1 MSSQNKKHAFHK
13 TQKHSSL
20 KDINNAYYLR
30 CIKKQLFQKPVPSSL
45 TKTPTKPPQ
54 TTSNRTYQ
62 TLTSAKS
69 KSPKQFI
76 KLKTPNAMINI
87 HSHNISHLNESN
99 EANNSLNDYM
109 EQHNQSKLITN
120 KTIEYNS
127 NTNTKRTKHIS
138 FTPSTTPVAGKTYR
152 SKSKKDILSSNN
164 NINHSN
170 KGNNVIGRNG
180 NVDVDGVFNAGK
192 RRADTGRTRKGKMM
206 MCYKKNFSSN
216 DVTVYCNEE
225 KDCKVLR
232 HKAAVLRFQVERIKM
247 EKMKIEEM
255 IKQHNENKEIIKKL
269 LSEIQSYN
277 NVATSCKRNC
287 HELTKEIISLQTQI
301 KQYK

>member
-1 MSSQNKKHAFHK
+1 MSSQNKKYPK
-13 TQKHSSL
+13 QRSL

-30 CIKKQLFQKPVPSSL
+30 CIKKQLFQKPVTSSL
-45 TKTPTKPPQ
+45 TKTPTKQPPQ

-87 HSHNISHLNESN
+87 HSHNISNLNESN
-99 EANNSLNDYM
+99 DANNSLNDYM

-138 FTPSTTPVAGKTYR
+138 FTPSTAPVAGKSYR

-164 NINHSN
+164 RM
-170 KGNNVIGRNG
+170 NVVNAGKAVGRNG
-180 NVDVDGVFNAGK
+180 NAVDVDGAFNAGR
-192 RRADTGRTRKGKMM
+192 RRADTGRARKGKMM

-255 IKQHNENKEIIKKL
+255 LKRNNESKEIIKKL

-277 NVATSCKRNC
+277 NVAMSCKRNC

>member
-1 MSSQNKKHAFHK
+1 MSSQNKKYPK
-13 TQKHSSL
+13 QRSL

-30 CIKKQLFQKPVPSSL
+30 CIKKQLFQKPVTSSL
-45 TKTPTKPPQ
+45 TKTPTKQPPQ

-76 KLKTPNAMINI
+76 KLKTPNAIINI
-87 HSHNISHLNESN
+87 HSHNISNLNESN
-99 EANNSLNDYM
+99 DANNSLNDYM
-109 EQHNQSKLITN
+109 EQHNQSKLISN

-138 FTPSTTPVAGKTYR
+138 FTPSTTPVAGKSYR

-164 NINHSN
+164 RM
-170 KGNNVIGRNG
+170 NVVNAGKAVGRNG
-180 NVDVDGVFNAGK
+180 NAVDVDGAFNAGR
-192 RRADTGRTRKGKMM
+192 RRADTGRARKGKMM

-255 IKQHNENKEIIKKL
+255 LKRNNESKEIIKKL

-277 NVATSCKRNC
+277 NVAMSCKRNC

>member
-1 MSSQNKKHAFHK
+1 MSSQNKKYPK
-13 TQKHSSL
+13 QRSL

-30 CIKKQLFQKPVPSSL
+30 CIKKQLFQKPVTSSL
-45 TKTPTKPPQ
+45 TKTPTKQPPQ

-87 HSHNISHLNESN
+87 HSHNISNLNESN
-99 EANNSLNDYM
+99 DANNSLNDYM

-138 FTPSTTPVAGKTYR
+138 FTPSTTPVAGKSYR

-164 NINHSN
+164 RM
-170 KGNNVIGRNG
+170 NVVNAGKAVGRNG
-180 NVDVDGVFNAGK
+180 NAVDVDGAFNAGR
-192 RRADTGRTRKGKMM
+192 RRADTGRARKGKMM

-255 IKQHNENKEIIKKL
+255 LKRNTESKEIIKKL

-277 NVATSCKRNC
+277 NVAMSCKRNC

>member
-1 MSSQNKKHAFHK
+1 
-13 TQKHSSL
+13 
-20 KDINNAYYLR
+20 
-30 CIKKQLFQKPVPSSL
+30 
-45 TKTPTKPPQ
+45 
-54 TTSNRTYQ
+54 
-62 TLTSAKS
+62 
-69 KSPKQFI
+69 
-76 KLKTPNAMINI
+76 MINI

-180 NVDVDGVFNAGK
+180 NVDVNGAFNVGK
-192 RRADTGRTRKGKMM
+192 RRADTGRTRKGKVM

-255 IKQHNENKEIIKKL
+255 IKRNNESKEIIKKL

>member
-1 MSSQNKKHAFHK
+1 MSSQNKKYPK
-13 TQKHSSL
+13 QRSL

-30 CIKKQLFQKPVPSSL
+30 CIKKQLFQKPVTSSL
-45 TKTPTKPPQ
+45 TKTPTKQPPQ

-87 HSHNISHLNESN
+87 HSHNISNLNESN
-99 EANNSLNDYM
+99 DANNSLNDYM

-127 NTNTKRTKHIS
+127 NTKRTKHIS
-138 FTPSTTPVAGKTYR
+138 FTPSTTPVAGKTYI

-164 NINHSN
+164 RM
-170 KGNNVIGRNG
+170 NVVNAGKAVGRNG
-180 NVDVDGVFNAGK
+180 NAVDVDGVFNAGK
-192 RRADTGRTRKGKMM
+192 RRADTGRARKGKMM

-232 HKAAVLRFQVERIKM
+232 HKAAVLRFQVERIRM

-255 IKQHNENKEIIKKL
+255 LKRNTESKEIIKKL

-277 NVATSCKRNC
+277 NVAMSCKRNC

>member
-1 MSSQNKKHAFHK
+1 MSSQNKKY
-13 TQKHSSL
+13 QKQRSL

-30 CIKKQLFQKPVPSSL
+30 CIKKQLFQKPFPSSL

-69 KSPKQFI
+69 KSSKQFI

-152 SKSKKDILSSNN
+152 SKSKKDNN

-180 NVDVDGVFNAGK
+180 NVDVNGAFNVGK
-192 RRADTGRTRKGKMM
+192 RRADTGRTRKGKVM

-255 IKQHNENKEIIKKL
+255 IKRNNESKEIIKKL

>member
-1 MSSQNKKHAFHK
+1 MSSQNKKYPK
-13 TQKHSSL
+13 QRSL

-30 CIKKQLFQKPVPSSL
+30 CIKKQLFQKPVTSSL
-45 TKTPTKPPQ
+45 TKTPTKQPPQ

-87 HSHNISHLNESN
+87 HSHNISNLNESN
-99 EANNSLNDYM
+99 DANNSLNDYM

-138 FTPSTTPVAGKTYR
+138 FTPSTTPVAGKTYI

-164 NINHSN
+164 RM
-170 KGNNVIGRNG
+170 NVVNAGKAVGRNG
-180 NVDVDGVFNAGK
+180 NAVDVDGVFNAGK
-192 RRADTGRTRKGKMM
+192 RRADTGRARKGKMM

-232 HKAAVLRFQVERIKM
+232 HKAAVLRFQVERIRM

-255 IKQHNENKEIIKKL
+255 LKRNTESKEIIKKL

-277 NVATSCKRNC
+277 NVAMSCKRNC